1 LPRVDAA
8 HEFAPRRSL
17 PGLPGLADWMAGL
30 RGWRRALVALML
42 GALAVLALPPVHL
55 VPVLIPSVSGLVWLL
70 ASERRRRGALLT
82 GWWFG
87 MGYFV
92 AGLYWVANALL
103 TKPELFGWLS
113 PLAPVG
119 LSLILAP
126 FIAVAAWLARIAA
139 PRPGIGLVCALAG
152 AWTLLEWARSWVAT
166 GFPWNLVG
174 SAWAFSDAMLQ
185 VTALVGTY
193 GLGLLTMIAAG
204 MPAALAAATPPQRR
218 TAWGALALSL
228 ALLAVAWGYGLL
240 RLQAAGSPPLVDG
253 VWLRL
258 VQPNIPQ
265 TLKGRRDLVAQHVAD
280 QIALGATPADR
291 PPTHVIWSEAAAPLF
306 LAENPRLVAAVAA
319 HTPQGGAT
327 IIGTLRRTPAD
338 EPFQIW
344 NSLLAIDDQG
354 RVAASYDKSHLVP
367 FGEYM
372 PFRQVV
378 TIPAVASMVD
388 FSAGPGITTLS
399 IPGLPPVS
407 PLICYEVIF
416 PGRVTEHGSRPQWLL
431 NLTNDG
437 WYGISAGPF
446 QHLVTA
452 QLRAVEEGLPLV
464 RVANTGISA
473 IIDPWGR
480 VIASLDLDTAGSL
493 DGPLPQPLAAPTL
506 YSRTGNALPLTLALI
521 VFCAGALFSRRR

>member
-1 LPRVDAA
+1 
-8 HEFAPRRSL
+8 
-17 PGLPGLADWMAGL
+17 MAEL
-30 RGWRRALVALML
+30 RGWRRALTALML
-42 GALAVLALPPVHL
+42 GALAVLALPPVYL
-55 VPVLIPSVSGLVWLL
+55 VPALIPSVSGLTWLL
-70 ASERRRRGALLT
+70 ASEQKRRGALIT

-126 FIAVAAWLARIAA
+126 FVAVAAAFARLAA
-139 PRPGIGLVCALAG
+139 PRTGIGPSMGLVCALAG
-152 AWTLLEWARSWVAT
+152 SWTLLEWARSWVAT
-166 GFPWNLVG
+166 GFPWNLIG
-174 SAWAFSDAMLQ
+174 SVWAFSDAMLQ
-185 VTALVGTY
+185 VTALIGTY

-204 MPAALAAATPPQRR
+204 MPAALAATVPAQRR
-218 TAWGALALSL
+218 AAWRAFALAL
-228 ALLAVAWGYGLL
+228 ALLALAGAYGAL
-240 RLQAAGSPPLVDG
+240 RLQAAGPQPPLVDG

-258 VQPNIPQ
+258 VQPNISQ
-265 TLKGRRDLVAQHVAD
+265 AVKGRRDLVAQHVAD
-280 QIALGATPADR
+280 QIALGITPAER
-291 PPTHVIWSEAAAPLF
+291 APTHIIWSEAAAPFF
-306 LAENPRLVAAVAA
+306 LAEDARQLAAVAA
-319 HTPQGGAT
+319 HTPPGGAT
-327 IIGTLRRTPAD
+327 IIGTLRRTPPD
-338 EPFQIW
+338 QPFQIW

-354 RVAASYDKSHLVP
+354 RIAASYDKSHLVP

-372 PFRQVV
+372 PFRQIVS
-378 TIPAVASMVD
+378 IPAVASMVD
-388 FSAGPGITTLS
+388 FSAGRGITTLTV
-399 IPGLPPVS
+399 PGLPPFS

-416 PGRVTEHGSRPQWLL
+416 PGRVTERGNRPQWLL

-480 VIASLDLDTAGSL
+480 IIKRLGLDTAGSL
-493 DGPLPQPLAAPTL
+493 DGPLPQPLATPTL
-506 YSRTGNALPLTLALI
+506 YSRAGNVLPLTLALM
-521 VFCAGALFSRRR
+521 VLCAGALFSRRR